1 MAADLVLVGGR
12 IFTSE
17 RGDMFASAVAVEKGR
32 ISALGNDATDSIG
45 PSTEVIDVEGGLV
58 APGFIDAHV
67 HPAWSGLDR
76 LRCSFDGAH
85 DARDAVEAVAA
96 YAREHPDEPW
106 ILGSGWSQAWFD
118 RGCPSKELLD
128 EVVSDRPV
136 LVSNRDGHGAWV
148 NSRALEVAGIDA
160 HTPDPADGRIERN
173 SDGSPQGTLHEG
185 AVALV
190 EDLAPPNTLNDVVR
204 GLRRGQEEMLR
215 YGITGWQ
222 DAIVDDLIQRAYLE
236 EADGGRLIGR
246 VVGALWWDRHRGLD
260 QVDEL
265 LERRLLS
272 APGFSPISVK
282 LMLDG
287 VAENFTASMLD
298 PWLDSDGRPTD
309 NSGIDF
315 IDPVELKEIV
325 VVLDSHGFQCHFHA
339 IGDGAVRN
347 ALDAVEEARA
357 RNGATDNRHHIA
369 HIQVVHPDDVS
380 RFAALDVIANAQPL
394 WACNEEYQTDLTKPF
409 LGPERSDWQY
419 PFRSLMDAGA
429 RIGMGSDWG
438 VSTANV
444 MEEIDVAVTRTC
456 AEGGPLVPDEALE
469 PAQALRA
476 FTMGSAY
483 INHAERDSGSIAI
496 GKLAD
501 FAVLDRDPL
510 REGPFRDAR
519 VAMTIVGGRVV
530 HEGGS

>member
-1 MAADLVLVGGR
+1 MVADLVLVGGR
-12 IFTSE
+12 VFTSE
-17 RGDMFASAVAVEKGR
+17 REDLFTSAVAAEDGR
-32 ISALGNDATDSIG
+32 ITALGEEATDSIG
-45 PSTEVIDVEGGLV
+45 PATEVIDSQGGLV
-58 APGFIDAHV
+58 TPGFIDAHV

-76 LRCSFDGAH
+76 LRCSFDACSS
-85 DARDAVEAVAA
+85 AEDAVEAIAS
-96 YAREHPDEPW
+96 YARDHPEQPW
-106 ILGSGWSQAWFD
+106 ILGAGWSQDWFP
-118 RGCPSKELLD
+118 RGCPSKDLID
-128 EVVSDRPV
+128 SVVPDRPV
-136 LVSNRDGHGAWV
+136 LLANRDGHGAWA
-148 NSRALEVAGIDA
+148 NSLAFELAGIDA
-160 HTPDPADGRIERN
+160 NTPDPTDGRIERLE
-173 SDGSPQGTLHEG
+173 DGSPQGTLQEG
-185 AVALV
+185 ALDLV
-190 EDLAPPNTLNDVVR
+190 ERHSPPTTLDDVVR
-204 GLRRGQEEMLR
+204 GLGRGQEEMLR

-236 EADGGRLIGR
+236 EAASGRLIGR
-246 VVGALWWDRHRGLD
+246 VVGALWWDRHRGLE

-265 LERRLLS
+265 LERRLRS
-272 APGFSPISVK
+272 APSFSPTSVK

-315 IDPVELKEIV
+315 IDPEELKEIV

-347 ALDAVEEARA
+347 ALNAVEEARA

-369 HIQVVHPDDVS
+369 HIQVVHPDDIA
-380 RFAALDVIANAQPL
+380 RFAALDVVANAQPL
-394 WACNEEYQTDLTKPF
+394 WACNEAYQRELTKPF

-419 PFRSLMDAGA
+419 PFRSLVESGA
-429 RIGMGSDWG
+429 RMGMGSDWG

-444 MEEIDVAVTRTC
+444 MREIDVAVTRTC
-456 AEGGPLVPDEALE
+456 SDGGPLVPSEALDPVE
-469 PAQALRA
+469 ALTA
-476 FTMGSAY
+476 FTLGSAY
-483 INHAERDSGSIAI
+483 INHAEHDSGSIAV